1 MVLPLRK
8 ILIALSAAAIIGCGK
23 APPMTSPI
31 EALADEYLA
40 AWIEQDSLMGT
51 YYSIAG
57 SRHDRLPDNSLAGL
71 TEWQQQED
79 DWLARFEAIEKP
91 A

>member
-1 MVLPLRK
+1 
-8 ILIALSAAAIIGCGK
+8 
-23 APPMTSPI
+23 
-31 EALADEYLA
+31 
-40 AWIEQDSLMGT
+40 MGT

-71 TEWQQQED
+71 IAWQQQED
-79 DWLARFEAIEKP
+79 AWLARFDAIEKP